1 MSSSVFIVVLRSGGV
16 FETELIDIRPG
27 LVILKVAEN
36 KVFENEAGLHQ
47 WQRIPPT
54 EKKGRTQTSLI
65 SVAVLPD
72 VEEGSLTIEEKDL
85 EWSTTRG
92 SGPGGQNRNKVETVA
107 VVKHKPS
114 GITVRAESERSQ
126 YRNKTLAL
134 ELLRSKL
141 QMMKDEQEQTGRA
154 QDRRSQIGM
163 GQRGDK
169 RRTIRVK
176 DGIVKD
182 HLTGKTW
189 SYTDYVKGEW

>member
-1 MSSSVFIVVLRSGGV
+1 M
-16 FETELIDIRPG
+16 
-27 LVILKVAEN
+27 ILKVAEN